1 MRQPNIPKPLK
12 NALEQYGLESVQAV
26 LFSATINREL
36 PDALKRIPDPTEDR
50 KNAFAWLEWKA
61 TRNALRNRV
70 IIVAAV
76 IAAIAA
82 VVGAV
87 AAVVA
92 AVFSYLA
99 LRK

>member
-12 NALEQYGLESVQAV
+12 NALERYGLESVQAV
-26 LFSATINREL
+26 LFSAAINRDL
-36 PDALKRIPDPTEDR
+36 PEALKRIPDPTEDR

-61 TRNALRNRV
+61 ARDAFRNRV
-70 IIVAAV
+70 IIVATV

-87 AAVVA
+87 AAIVA
-92 AVFSYLA
+92 AVFAYLA
-99 LRK
+99 LSN